1 MIVYI
6 LTMRGYG
13 QQHIVGVYESR
24 ERAERVAESCSTGD
38 YAAHYADITEHVL
51 IGDDDE
57 NR

>member
-1 MIVYI
+1 MYI